1 MTDTLFPRSD
11 ALLPWLAG
19 ETLFSLC
26 SRHHRL
32 WGRGTSAHSTQI
44 MFGRPRLG
52 TQHDFPGGLDEFA
65 LRTGQQLGSADV
77 IARHRTLLRFYRP
90 FLSPEAVA
98 GAVASM
104 RGPSV
109 AHLKFQMG
117 ILTSRFRANHTL
129 KACQACMQA
138 DLSDEGWVY
147 WHLVHQYPG
156 VWMCSKHGQA
166 LLASTV
172 KSTGVER
179 FLWSLPADD
188 QLVEA
193 GVGLDDGSRTS
204 HLRLTKLVEALVGR
218 TAADG
223 WLSPDATRDA
233 LRSRFRARGWLTP
246 GGSVRL
252 TGAAEDYLRHCTALR
267 GPEELNSLPTSL
279 DESRAQLGRI
289 LRPARSGIHPLR
301 LLVAIDWLFSESG
314 EFLAELEAVKQEGDG
329 ESADDEGKIGAA
341 YRHDARQEQAV
352 QRLRDGASAASAAI
366 ELGVDVA
373 TVMAWAALAGVQASR
388 RPKILKSPV
397 RRQVVNSLRRGADKS
412 EVAGKFGVSVVTIT
426 RLLRTEVGL
435 HAAWTAAR
443 FKAAQRRARKTWE
456 RLCAGHVACGVK
468 LLRALE
474 PAAYAWLYRNDRAW
488 LVDKAPGRAA
498 PASAD
503 RRSTVRWD
511 ERDRQLSAR
520 VQQAAEF
527 LARASGGRQLQL
539 WQVCQEVTEL
549 KPKLRVLDRLP
560 LTARALHDAVGAR
573 RRRDEEARLRLE

>member
-32 WGRGTSAHSTQI
+32 WGHGTSAHSTQI

-65 LRTGQQLGSADV
+65 SRTGEQLGSADA
-77 IARHRTLLRFYRP
+77 IARDRTLLRFYRP
-90 FLSPEAVA
+90 FLSPNAVA

-104 RGPSV
+104 RGPTV

-117 ILTSRFRANHTL
+117 LLTSRFRANHPL
-129 KACQACMQA
+129 KACRACMEA
-138 DLSDEGWVY
+138 DLSNEGWVC

-156 VWMCSKHGQA
+156 VWMCSKHGEA
-166 LLASTV
+166 LLVSAV

-179 FLWSLPADD
+179 FLWSLPADVR
-188 QLVEA
+188 LVEG
-193 GVGLDDGSRTS
+193 GVAIDGGSPAS
-204 HLRLTKLVEALVGR
+204 HLRLTRLIEALVDR
-218 TAADG
+218 AAGDG
-223 WLSPDATRDA
+223 WLSQDAIRDV
-233 LRSRFRARGWLTP
+233 LRSRFQARGWLTP
-246 GGSVRL
+246 GGNVRL
-252 TGAAEDYLRHCTALR
+252 TVAAEDYLRHCAALR

-279 DESRAQLGRI
+279 DESMAQMGRV

-301 LLVAIDWLFSESG
+301 LLVAIDWLFSDSS
-314 EFLAELEAVKQEGDG
+314 EFVAELETGKEAGEG
-329 ESADDEGKIGAA
+329 ESADDEGKAGPAD
-341 YRHDARQEQAV
+341 RNVARREQAV
-352 QRLRDGASAASAAI
+352 QRLRDGASAASVAM

-373 TVMAWAALAGVQASR
+373 TVMAWAASAGVQASR
-388 RPKILKSPV
+388 RPKVLKPPV
-397 RRQVVNSLRRGADKS
+397 RQHLVNSLRRGADKS
-412 EVAGKFGVSVVTIT
+412 EAAGKFGVSVETIT

-443 FKAAQRRARKTWE
+443 FRDAQRRARKTWE
-456 RLCAGHVACGVK
+456 RLCAGHVGCGVK

-488 LVDKAPGRAA
+488 LVDKTPGRAT
-498 PASAD
+498 PSNAD

-511 ERDRQLSAR
+511 ERDLQLSVR
-520 VQQAAEF
+520 VEQAVEC
-527 LARASGGRQLQL
+527 LARASGGRPVQL
-539 WQVCQEVTEL
+539 WQVYQEVPEL
-549 KPKLRVLDRLP
+549 KPKLRALDRLP
-560 LTARALHDAVGAR
+560 LTARALNDAVGAR
-573 RRRDEEARLRLE
+573 RCRDKEGWLPLT